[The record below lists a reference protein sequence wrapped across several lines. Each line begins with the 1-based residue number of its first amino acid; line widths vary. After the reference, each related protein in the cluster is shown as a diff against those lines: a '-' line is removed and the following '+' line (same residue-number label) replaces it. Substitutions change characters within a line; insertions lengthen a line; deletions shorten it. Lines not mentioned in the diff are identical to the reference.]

1 VPGAA
6 VGNRPSL
13 SGRETQ
19 RARIAHELIE
29 SLEGGGGDERARKVE
44 AIRAALVEGEQSGIA
59 EDSSIE
65 GILSELR
72 EHANDQDL
80 AVRGHSVEDG
90 MLANQR
96 AKVRGDLA
104 KGPT

>member
-1 VPGAA
+1 MADAA
-6 VGNRPSL
+6 RILEEALSL
-13 SGRETQ
+13 APDQ

-29 SLEGGGGDERARKVE
+29 SLEGGGGDERRKVE

-72 EHANDQDL
+72 A
-80 AVRGHSVEDG
+80 S
-90 MLANQR
+90 R
-96 AKVRGDLA
+96 AR
-104 KGPT
+104 